1 MKTIR
6 IVLLL
11 VISVYF
17 GCNLKKEKTN
27 SLSIA
32 VAANLQFAIKD
43 LVETFENETGIA
55 CEVSISS
62 SGKLTAQIKEGAPF
76 DVFLSADMLYPE
88 ELFKSNLTIEPP
100 KVYAHGVLVFWS
112 NQKLN
117 SSWQE
122 YLIQGDFKY
131 LAIANP
137 KIAPYGRSAQFL
149 LEKYNLF
156 NQTKEKLVFGESIA
170 QTNQFM
176 FTGVAETGFTA
187 MSSVLNSEL
196 EGKGF
201 WVEIPNDEYPPITQG
216 IVILKNSKELEAA
229 KKFQEFL
236 SSPLGKKILKQNGY
250 QV

>member
-1 MKTIR
+1 MKSIR
-6 IVLLL
+6 IVILL
-11 VISVYF
+11 VISVF
-17 GCNLKKEKTN
+17 FSCNPKKEKTH

-43 LVETFENETGIA
+43 LVETFEKETGIA

-88 ELFKSNLTIEPP
+88 ELFRSNLTIEPP
-100 KVYAHGVLVFWS
+100 KVYAYGVLVFWS

-117 SSWQE
+117 STWQE
-122 YLIQGDFKY
+122 YLLQGDFNH

-137 KIAPYGRSAQFL
+137 KIAPYGRSAQFI

-156 NQTKEKLVFGESIA
+156 NEIEEKLVFGESIA
-170 QTNQFM
+170 QTNQFL
-176 FTGVAETGFTA
+176 FTGVSETGFTA
-187 MSSVLNSEL
+187 KSSVLNSEL
-196 EGKGF
+196 EDKGF

-216 IVILKNSKELEAA
+216 IVILKNSNELEAA

-236 SSPLGKKILKQNGY
+236 FSPLGKRILIQYGY